1 VTAAGDGTFRLLFE
15 HNPLSMWVYDVV
27 TLAFLEVNAA
37 AVEHYGYA
45 RDEFLTM
52 KVSDLFLP
60 EEEARMR
67 EAVARMPQA
76 AASAIRHYDATWKHR
91 CKNGRVI
98 DVDIVAH
105 DLSFGGRRAALVV
118 AHDVTSLKAAQT
130 SLARSSKRL
139 SVLHEIDRG
148 MIAAEAPVA
157 IAEAALRPLRDL
169 LDVPRAIVNL
179 FDLEAGEVEWLA
191 AIGRRRVRLGP
202 GVRYPL
208 KLMGDLEALRRGE
221 TQVVDVDAMADGPE
235 TTALLTSG
243 VHVYMVVPMLAR
255 GELIGA
261 LSFGGARGQFS
272 DEQVEI
278 AREAAAQ
285 LAIAITQARLA
296 EAVKRHSEQLEQR
309 VRERTH
315 ELAEAKAEADRAN
328 RAKSD
333 FLSRMSHELRTPL
346 NAILGFGQ
354 LLQMQADGGH
364 DRESVEQILK
374 GGRHLLELIN
384 EVLDISRI
392 EAGRLPLSQEPVQ
405 IGEAVTR
412 VLDLARPLAAERRIH
427 VQIAGAA
434 LHHRYV
440 LADTQRLQQ
449 VLLNL
454 VSNGI
459 KYNRDG
465 GRLVVGCHE
474 AATGRIRLTVADTG
488 AGIPGERRARL
499 FTPFD
504 RLGAETSPV
513 EGTGLGLA
521 LSHRLVE
528 AMGGTIGLDDAE
540 GGGSLFWIELAETT
554 SPAVRAGLATV
565 PAPAAEGRRLRGTI
579 LYVEDNPSNLRLVE
593 RVLAEQTALRF
604 IPAMQG
610 RLGLSLAREH
620 RPDLILVDLH
630 LPDISGEDVLRE
642 VKNDPLLA
650 RTPVIVLSADATPGQ
665 VRRLIAAGA
674 RAYLTKPLD
683 VRQLLTHIDG
693 ALPAP

>member
-1 VTAAGDGTFRLLFE
+1 MTAAGDGTFRLLFE
-15 HNPLSMWVYDVV
+15 HNPLSMWVYDVA

-37 AVEHYGYA
+37 AVEHYGYS

-52 KVSDLFLP
+52 KVADLLLP

-76 AASAIRHYDATWKHR
+76 PASAIRHYDVTWKHR

-98 DVDIVAH
+98 DVDIVAQ

-118 AHDVTSLKAAQT
+118 AHDVTSLKAAQA
-130 SLARSSKRL
+130 SLARSGKRL

-208 KLMGDLEALRRGE
+208 KLMGDVEALRRGE
-221 TQVVDVDAMADGPE
+221 TQVIDVEAIPDGPE
-235 TTALLTSG
+235 TTALLAAG

-296 EAVKRHSEQLEQR
+296 EEVKRHSEQLEQR

-412 VLDLARPLAAERRIH
+412 
-427 VQIAGAA
+427 
-434 LHHRYV
+434 
-440 LADTQRLQQ
+440 
-449 VLLNL
+449 
-454 VSNGI
+454 
-459 KYNRDG
+459 
-465 GRLVVGCHE
+465 
-474 AATGRIRLTVADTG
+474 
-488 AGIPGERRARL
+488 
-499 FTPFD
+499 
-504 RLGAETSPV
+504 PV

-521 LSHRLVE
+521 LSRRLVE

-540 GGGSLFWIELAETT
+540 GGGSLFRIELAETT

-593 RVLAEQTALRF
+593 RVLAEQTAVRF